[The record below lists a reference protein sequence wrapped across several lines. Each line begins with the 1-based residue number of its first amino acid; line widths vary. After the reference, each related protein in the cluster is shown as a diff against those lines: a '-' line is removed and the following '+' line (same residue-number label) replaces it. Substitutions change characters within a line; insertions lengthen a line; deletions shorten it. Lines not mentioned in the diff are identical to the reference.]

1 MATRDLVTA
10 IIVTLATTRLIQLTM
25 FDTVTEPIRR
35 WVYSRFGPGS
45 KTVELLGCPWCCGWW
60 ISVALVGFAWTTGLV
75 SNLPTALIMIPACSY
90 VAVAIGATIEKE

>member
-10 IIVTLATTRLIQLTM
+10 IVVALATTRLIQLAM

-35 WVYSRFGPGS
+35 WVYGRFGPGS
-45 KTVELLGCPWCCGWW
+45 KAVELLGCPWCCGWW

-75 SNLPTALIMIPACSY
+75 SSLPTALIMIPACSY
-90 VAVAIGATIEKE
+90 VAVAIGAIIEKE